1 MAKTYDKTATFSF
14 SCTCMCVSLTLI
26 PDGKTPTYAQRKK
39 KILIRTAGKKSAEG
53 SNTRIFLH
61 DLRENVVLTLKL
73 SMLEAGGKSLSFEK
87 KTKQNK
93 ITKKTLI

>member
-1 MAKTYDKTATFSF
+1 MEKHPH
-14 SCTCMCVSLTLI
+14 MHR
-26 PDGKTPTYAQRKK
+26 GRK

-87 KTKQNK
+87 KPKQNK